1 MQGVFRPVFTAC
13 RMAVTGDWRALA
25 LQARNR
31 LLGIDLT
38 EITASELG
46 LAEGSADHNASHERR
61 LVELLRKLPI
71 TRKDAIL
78 DLGCGKG
85 AALIAF
91 HQLPFGRITGVELSP
106 ELAEI
111 CRKNLR
117 RLRQSSTEVVCAD
130 AREFR
135 DLDGFTYVYLFNP
148 FGAAILEAVLEN
160 LAESLRRAPRDF
172 TLLYY
177 NPVHAGLLARY
188 GFSEQQRFE
197 QPGSHPTIAYGYRP
211 PTSG

>member
-1 MQGVFRPVFTAC
+1 MQGVSRPVFTAF
-13 RMAVTGDWRALA
+13 RLALGGDWGTLL

-31 LLGIDLT
+31 LLGIDLS
-38 EITASELG
+38 EITANELG
-46 LAEGSADHNASHERR
+46 LAEGSADHNASQERR
-61 LVELLRKLPI
+61 LVALLRQLPI
-71 TRKDAIL
+71 THQDAIL

-106 ELAEI
+106 ELTEI
-111 CRKNLR
+111 CRENLR
-117 RLRQSSTEVVCAD
+117 RLRQSATEVVCAD

-135 DLDGFTYVYLFNP
+135 DLDAFTYVYLFNP

-160 LAESLRRAPRDF
+160 LTASLQRAPRPF

-177 NPVHAGLLARY
+177 NPVHAGLLARH
-188 GFSEQQRFE
+188 GFVEERRFE
-197 QPGSHPTIAYGYRP
+197 QSDGHPTIAYAYQPSPGA
-211 PTSG
+211 